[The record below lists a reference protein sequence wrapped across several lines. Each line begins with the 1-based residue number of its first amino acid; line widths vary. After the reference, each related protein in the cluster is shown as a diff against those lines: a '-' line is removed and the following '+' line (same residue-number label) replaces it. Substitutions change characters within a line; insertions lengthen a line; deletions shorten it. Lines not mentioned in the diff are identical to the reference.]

1 MKKLLVV
8 TALSA
13 WVNNLMPDISFP
25 LGKKT
30 PWYRSSQFRGV
41 PWLAVAFIAPFAI
54 FLVWK
59 GGTLLLG
66 NNGSAGQPSDNQ
78 PPATELT

>member
-1 MKKLLVV
+1 MKNLFGMASL
-8 TALSA
+8 TT
-13 WVNNLMPDISFP
+13 WVSDILANFGFP

-30 PWYRSSQFRGV
+30 PWYRPSRLRSV

-59 GGTLLLG
+59 GAGILLG
-66 NNGSAGQPSDNQ
+66 QGESAAPSENNQ
-78 PPATELT
+78 PPATELM